1 MNARGR
7 VARRLTTR
15 LLPVLLL
22 PALAGLTI
30 VRAQAP
36 PPAATTAE
44 IASHDNQP
52 SFKLEVRR
60 NLVVVRVVVRDAAG
74 NPVGNLRQEDFR
86 LLDDGKPQ
94 TILNFAVESSLSK
107 PPATPAAPA
116 DSASL
121 TAQPGSTPAP
131 FTPLRYLALYFD
143 DVHADFEGLVRTRDA
158 ASRYL
163 ASAARPGDRI
173 GIFTSSGQGVED
185 FTDNADKIHRALSL
199 LNPRPIRVV
208 EPNACPD
215 IFPYQAYL
223 IVEQHDTPS
232 IDSAI
237 EETLVCRYNGDR
249 RFYAEAQQTAESA
262 AVQVLTRDESQSEY
276 SFRELD
282 QLVRRLSTLPG
293 QRDVVFL
300 SPGFMT
306 EDEKYTIMQI
316 VDRAL
321 RSKVVINTFDSKG
334 LFAPVPLGDATRE
347 VTVTPDR
354 PDLVGK
360 KTQNQLDSYQ
370 YDLEVLS
377 ELADDTGGVF
387 FHNNNDFDLGFRKVG
402 TLVETYY
409 VMAFSPQNLKSD
421 GRFHRLKVRLGVSEH
436 YTVQARRG
444 YFAPRKSDDAVDQEK
459 EDLREAVFSQDELS
473 GLPIDVHTQFFK
485 VNEHDTK
492 LSILA
497 HLDLRV
503 LRFRKE
509 QGRNANNV
517 TFVTA
522 LFDRDGK
529 YVTAQE
535 KRLEFHL
542 LDSSLARLEKSGI
555 TAKTSFDVPPG
566 TYLVREVVRDTE
578 GGQVS
583 GLNRTVEIPY

>member
-15 LLPVLLL
+15 LLPALTLAVLVS
-22 PALAGLTI
+22 LAA
-30 VRAQAP
+30 RAQDSH
-36 PPAATTAE
+36 PATATAE
-44 IASHDNQP
+44 IASHDNEP
-52 SFKLEVRR
+52 SFKLEVHR

-74 NPVGNLRQEDFR
+74 NPVGNLHQENFR
-86 LLDDGKPQ
+86 LLDNGKPQ
-94 TILNFAVESSLSK
+94 TILNFAVESPLSK
-107 PPATPAAPA
+107 PTATPVAPA
-116 DSASL
+116 ATNPTVEPGAS
-121 TAQPGSTPAP
+121 PTPFA
-131 FTPLRYLALYFD
+131 PLRYLALYFD
-143 DVHADFEGLVRTRDA
+143 DVHADFEGLARTRDA
-158 ASRYL
+158 ATRYL

-173 GIFTSSGQGVED
+173 GIFTSSGQGMED
-185 FTDNADKIHRALSL
+185 FTDNLDKIHHALSL
-199 LNPRPIRVV
+199 LKPRPIRVV
-208 EPNACPD
+208 ESRACPD

-223 IVEQHDTPS
+223 IVDRRDAASLQ
-232 IDSAI
+232 SAI
-237 EETLVCRYNGDR
+237 EETLICRYNGDR
-249 RFYAEAQQTAESA
+249 RFYDQAQQLSETE
-262 AVQVLTRDESQSEY
+262 AVQVMTRDESQSEY

-282 QLVRRLSTLPG
+282 QLVRRMGTLPG
-293 QRDVVFL
+293 QRDIVFL

-306 EDEKYTIMQI
+306 ENQKYTIGQI

-347 VTVTPDR
+347 VIVTPDR
-354 PDLVGK
+354 PDLVAQ

-370 YDLEVLS
+370 YDLDVLS
-377 ELADDTGGVF
+377 QLAYDTGGVF

-409 VMAFSPQNLKSD
+409 VMTFSPQDLKSD
-421 GRFHRLKVRLGVSEH
+421 GRFHTLKLRLDVPEH

-473 GLPIDVHTQFFK
+473 GLPIVVHTQFFK
-485 VNEHDTK
+485 VNERDTK
-492 LSILA
+492 LSIFA
-497 HLDLRV
+497 HLDLKL

-509 QGRNANNV
+509 EGRNANNV

-529 YVTAQE
+529 YVNAQE
-535 KRLEFHL
+535 KRVEFHL
-542 LDSSLARLEKSGI
+542 LDATLARLEKSGI
-555 TAKTSFDVPPG
+555 TTKASFDVPPG
-566 TYLVREVVRDTE
+566 TYLVREVVRDAE
-578 GGQVS
+578 GGQMS

>member
-7 VARRLTTR
+7 VARRLSR
-15 LLPVLLL
+15 RLL
-22 PALAGLTI
+22 PALLLAVLTSLTV
-30 VRAQAP
+30 VRAQDS
-36 PPAATTAE
+36 PAATSAE
-44 IASHDNQP
+44 IASHDNEP

-74 NPVGNLRQEDFR
+74 NPVGKLHKEDFR

-94 TILNFAVESSLSK
+94 AILNFGEESPLSK
-107 PPATPAAPA
+107 PAAKPETPL
-116 DSASL
+116 DSATL
-121 TAQPGSTPAP
+121 GPGTSTPAT
-131 FTPLRYLALYFD
+131 FIPLRYLALYFD
-143 DVHADFEGLVRTRDA
+143 DVHADFEGLARTRDA
-158 ASRYL
+158 ATRYL

-173 GIFTSSGQGVED
+173 GVFTSSGQGMED
-185 FTDNADKIHRALSL
+185 FTDRLPKIQQALSML
-199 LNPRPIRVV
+199 KPRPIRIA
-208 EPNACPD
+208 EIHPCPD

-223 IVEQHDTPS
+223 IVERRDTAS
-232 IDSAI
+232 IESAT
-237 EETLVCRYNGDR
+237 EEALLCRYNGDR
-249 RFYAEAQQTAESA
+249 RLYDQAQQFAETE
-262 AVQVLTRDESQSEY
+262 AVQVMTRDESQSEY

-282 QLVRRLSTLPG
+282 QLVRRMGVMPG
-293 QRDVVFL
+293 QRDIIFL

-306 EDEKYTIMQI
+306 EDEKYRIGQI

-347 VTVTPDR
+347 VIVTPDR
-354 PDLVGK
+354 PDLVGQ
-360 KTQNQLDSYQ
+360 KTQNQLDSYR
-370 YDLEVLS
+370 YDLDVLAQ
-377 ELADDTGGVF
+377 LAQDTGGVF
-387 FHNNNDFDLGFRKVG
+387 FHNSNDFDLGFRKAG

-409 VMAFSPQNLKSD
+409 VMTFSPQNLRSD
-421 GRFHRLKVRLGVSEH
+421 GRFHTLKVRLDDPEH

-444 YFAPRKSDDAVDQEK
+444 YFAPRKSDGAADQEK

-473 GLPIDVHTQFFK
+473 GLPIDVHTQYFK
-485 VNEHDTK
+485 VNEHAAK

-529 YVTAQE
+529 YVTAKE

-555 TAKTSFDVPPG
+555 TTKTSFDVPPG
-566 TYLVREVVRDTE
+566 TYLVREVARDTE
-578 GGQVS
+578 GGQMS